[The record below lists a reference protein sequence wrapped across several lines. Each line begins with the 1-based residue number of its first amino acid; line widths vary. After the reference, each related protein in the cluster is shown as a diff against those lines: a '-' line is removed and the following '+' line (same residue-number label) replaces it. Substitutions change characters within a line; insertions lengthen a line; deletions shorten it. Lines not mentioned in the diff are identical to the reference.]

1 MTKTSEIR
9 IPISEEGIIDVEKA
23 LKNPDALQALAK
35 TFPGQYVLLHG
46 PTAHIA
52 RAVNVVA
59 EAGWR
64 VVSHS
69 VAPGIPS
76 PIAYVFMMRA
86 QPVRESK

>member
-1 MTKTSEIR
+1 M
-9 IPISEEGIIDVEKA
+9 EEGVIDVEKG
-23 LKNPDALQALAK
+23 LKNPAALRTIAE
-35 TFPGQYVLLHG
+35 TFPGQYLLLHG
-46 PTAHIA
+46 PTAHTV

-76 PIAYVFMMRA
+76 PIAYVFMTRTQQA
-86 QPVRESK
+86 QDCK